1 MTPLLRAAGHEV
13 CTPTLT
19 GFGER
24 AHLLNVEVTLETHVQ
39 DVVGVLKYEDFRYV
53 VPAAHSY
60 GSMVMTA
67 VADREMAPEEVA
79 IFVRRVLRHPRLNT
93 QAKRIVPLALCLDA
107 HPLAIVRHAA
117 TQAKTGCQGVH
128 ARTEAHS
135 LDNARNPN
143 PEPCSHDKS
152 RSRLL
157 ARQTGTAVDRRRL
170 APAVGGIWVLSTIIA
185 R

>member
-107 HPLAIVRHAA
+107 HPLATFA
-117 TQAKTGCQGVH
+117 TQLPRLRRVARAYTQGRKPTPWTMP
-128 ARTEAHS
+128 ATRI
-135 LDNARNPN
+135 
-143 PEPCSHDKS
+143 
-152 RSRLL
+152 RSRVLMTSL
-157 ARQTGTAVDRRRL
+157 AHACWPGRPGRQWTGGA
-170 APAVGGIWVLSTIIA
+170 
-185 R
+185 